1 MDTQPAELQVIMAAR
16 ISFFDHT
23 ADMGIRITATSRE
36 ELVAGAIDGL
46 YRAIGRLEGR
56 GHSRDISFEF
66 SSDDEAGLLRDLLAE
81 ILFLFEK
88 SQEIL
93 LPPVEVKF
101 ADGRLSVT
109 AKVVAIDAARS
120 EFQHEVKAI
129 TYHELTMRP
138 TAGGWEASII
148 VDI

>member
-1 MDTQPAELQVIMAAR
+1 MAAH

-36 ELVAGAIDGL
+36 ELVGGAIDGL
-46 YRAIGRLEGR
+46 YRAIGRLEGCDLP
-56 GHSRDISFEF
+56 RDISFEF
-66 SSDDEAGLLRDLLAE
+66 NSADDAGLLRDLLTE

-88 SQEIL
+88 SHEIL
-93 LPPVEVKF
+93 LQPVDVKF

-109 AKVVAIDAARS
+109 ANVVAIDAARS

-138 TAGGWEASII
+138 TAEGWEATVI

>member
-1 MDTQPAELQVIMAAR
+1 MAAH

-36 ELVAGAIDGL
+36 ELVGGAIDGL
-46 YRAIGRLEGR
+46 YRAIGRLKGR
-56 GHSRDISFEF
+56 GHPRDISFEF
-66 SSDDEAGLLRDLLAE
+66 SSDNDAGLLRDLLTE
-81 ILFLFEK
+81 ILFLFEH

-93 LPPVEVKF
+93 LQPIDVKF
-101 ADGRLSVT
+101 ADDRLSVT
-109 AKVVAIDAARS
+109 AKAVAIDAAQS

-138 TAGGWEASII
+138 TAEGWEATVI